1 MIREATEKLIGGSSL
16 SMEEAS
22 GVMTQI
28 MEGEA
33 TPVQLASFL
42 TALRIKGETP
52 GEIAGMASVMRD
64 KALPV
69 ETDGVVVDTCGTGGA
84 RAKTF
89 NISTATAFVA
99 AGAGL
104 KVAKHGNRA
113 ASGTCGSADVL
124 EALGVEL
131 ELPPKAVQRCIN
143 EVGMG
148 FMFALVF
155 HPAMR
160 YAAPV
165 RRDMGIRTVFNVLG
179 PLTSPARVKQQL
191 LGVAEPA
198 LGEKMAQ
205 VLNLMGSEHC
215 LVVHSSEGADELT
228 LGGENH
234 VWELKAGEV
243 SHSLVNP
250 QDLGLAKAPW
260 QAIRGGT
267 PADNA
272 FLLRRIL
279 TGERGAH
286 RDVVLLNSAA
296 VLMVGGLVE
305 SLQGGVEMA
314 AQVIDDGRAL
324 TKLEALVEVSQELA
338 MEAEGQRR

>member
-1 MIREATEKLIGGSSL
+1 MGGLL
-16 SMEEAS
+16 SGMDEAS
-22 GVMTQI
+22 GVMAQI
-28 MEGEA
+28 MEGDA

-42 TALRIKGETP
+42 TALRMKGETAE
-52 GEIAGMASVMRD
+52 EIAGMASVMRD

-69 ETDGVVVDTCGTGGA
+69 KTDGVVVDTCGTGGA

-89 NISTATAFVA
+89 NISTSTAFVA

-113 ASGTCGSADVL
+113 ATGTCGSADVL

-131 ELPPKAVQRCIN
+131 ELPPNAVERCID
-143 EVGMG
+143 EVGVG
-148 FMFALVF
+148 FMFAPTF

-160 YAAPV
+160 YAAH
-165 RRDMGIRTVFNVLG
+165 RCGRDMGIRTVFNVLG
-179 PLTSPARVKQQL
+179 PLTSPARVKRQL
-191 LGVAEPA
+191 LGVAERS
-198 LGEKMAQ
+198 LGETMAK

-215 LVVHSSEGADELT
+215 LVVHSAEEADELT
-228 LGGENH
+228 LGAESH
-234 VWELKAGEV
+234 VWELRDGEV
-243 SHSLVNP
+243 GHSVVNP
-250 QDLGLAKAPW
+250 QKLGLVRAPW

-267 PADNA
+267 ASDNA

-279 TGERGAH
+279 IGERGAH

-305 SLQGGVEMA
+305 SLREGVGMA
-314 AQVIDDGRAL
+314 SQVIDDGSAL
-324 TKLEALVEVSQELA
+324 MKLEGLVEVSQELA
-338 MEAEGQRR
+338 FEAESR

>member
-1 MIREATEKLIGGSSL
+1 M
-16 SMEEAS
+16 
-22 GVMTQI
+22 GVLLFN
-28 MEGEA
+28 GRSVWGDDA
-33 TPVQLASFL
+33 DNGRRGHACAVASFL
-42 TALRIKGETP
+42 TALRMKGETAE
-52 GEIAGMASVMRD
+52 EIAGMALVMRD

-69 ETDGVVVDTCGTGGA
+69 KTDGVVVDTCGTGGA

-89 NISTATAFVA
+89 NISTSTAFVA

-113 ASGTCGSADVL
+113 ATGTCGSADVL

-131 ELPPKAVQRCIN
+131 ELPPNAVERCID

-148 FMFALVF
+148 FMFAPTF

-179 PLTSPARVKQQL
+179 PLTSPARVKRQL
-191 LGVAEPA
+191 LGVAERS
-198 LGEKMAQ
+198 LGETMAK

-215 LVVHSSEGADELT
+215 LVVHSAEEADELT
-228 LGGENH
+228 LGAESH
-234 VWELKAGEV
+234 VWELRDGEV
-243 SHSLVNP
+243 AYSVVNP
-250 QDLGLAKAPW
+250 QELGLVRAPW

-267 PADNA
+267 AADNA

-279 TGERGAH
+279 IGERGAH

-296 VLMVGGLVE
+296 VLLVGGLVE
-305 SLQGGVEMA
+305 SLREGVGMA
-314 AQVIDDGRAL
+314 SQVIDDGSAL
-324 TKLEALVEVSQELA
+324 MKLERLVEVSQELA
-338 MEAEGQRR
+338 FEAESR

>member
-1 MIREATEKLIGGSSL
+1 MIREATEKLIEGSSL
-16 SMEEAS
+16 GMDEAS

-28 MEGEA
+28 MDGEA

-42 TALRIKGETP
+42 TALRVKGETAE
-52 GEIAGMASVMRD
+52 EIAGMALVMRD

-69 ETDGVVVDTCGTGGA
+69 KTDGVVVDTCGTGGA

-89 NISTATAFVA
+89 NISTSTAFVA

-113 ASGTCGSADVL
+113 ATGTCGSADVL

-131 ELPPKAVQRCIN
+131 ELPPNAVERCID

-148 FMFALVF
+148 FMFAPTF

-179 PLTSPARVKQQL
+179 PLTSPARVKRQL
-191 LGVAEPA
+191 LGVAERS
-198 LGEKMAQ
+198 LGETMAK

-215 LVVHSSEGADELT
+215 LVVHSAEEADELT
-228 LGGENH
+228 LGAESH
-234 VWELKAGEV
+234 VWELRDGEV
-243 SHSLVNP
+243 GHSVVNP
-250 QDLGLAKAPW
+250 QKLGLVRAPW

-267 PADNA
+267 ASDNA

-279 TGERGAH
+279 IGERGAH

-305 SLQGGVEMA
+305 SLREGVGMA
-314 AQVIDDGRAL
+314 SQVIDDGSAL
-324 TKLEALVEVSQELA
+324 MKLERLVEVSQELA
-338 MEAEGQRR
+338 LEAESR

>member
-1 MIREATEKLIGGSSL
+1 
-16 SMEEAS
+16 MEEAA
-22 GVMTQI
+22 GVMGEI

-42 TALRIKGETP
+42 TALRMKGESAE
-52 GEIAGMASVMRD
+52 EIAGMASVMQD

-84 RAKTF
+84 VAKTF
-89 NISTATAFVA
+89 NISTATGFVV

-113 ASGTCGSADVL
+113 ATGSCGSADVL
-124 EALGVEL
+124 EALGVAL
-131 ELPPKAVQRCIN
+131 ELPPKAVERCIE

-148 FMFALVF
+148 FMFARSF

-165 RRDMGIRTVFNVLG
+165 RQDMGIRTVFNVLG
-179 PLTSPARVKQQL
+179 PLTSPARVKRQL
-191 LGVAEPA
+191 LGVAEA
-198 LGEKMAQ
+198 SLGETMAE

-215 LVVHSSEGADELT
+215 LVVHSEEGADEFT
-228 LGGENH
+228 LGGMSH
-234 VWELKAGEV
+234 CWELEDGEV
-243 SHSLVNP
+243 SSFAVDPQEFGLV
-250 QDLGLAKAPW
+250 KAPW

-279 TGERGAH
+279 TGELGPH
-286 RDVVLLNSAA
+286 RDVVLLNSGAA
-296 VLMVGGLVE
+296 LMVGEMAE
-305 SLQGGVEMA
+305 SIKEGIEMA

-324 TKLEALVEVSQELA
+324 MKLEGLVELSQELA
-338 MEAEGQRR
+338 MEAGA

>member
-1 MIREATEKLIGGSSL
+1 MMIREATEKLIGGSSL
-16 SMEEAS
+16 SMDEAT

-42 TALRIKGETP
+42 TSLRIKGETAE
-52 GEIAGMASVMRD
+52 EIAGMASVMRD
-64 KALPV
+64 KSLPV

-84 RAKTF
+84 TAKTF

-104 KVAKHGNRA
+104 KVAKHGNRT

-131 ELPPKAVQRCIN
+131 ELQPKAVERCIN

-179 PLTSPARVKQQL
+179 PLTSPARVKRQL

-234 VWELKAGEV
+234 IWELKAGEV
-243 SHSLVNP
+243 SHSIVNP
-250 QDLGLAKAPW
+250 GDLGLVNAPW
-260 QAIRGGT
+260 QAIRSGT

-272 FLLRRIL
+272 FLMRRIL
-279 TGERGAH
+279 TGERGVH
-286 RDVVLLNSAA
+286 RDVVLLNSGA
-296 VLMVGGLVE
+296 VLMIGGKAD
-305 SLQGGVEMA
+305 SLGSGIELA
-314 AQVIDDGRAL
+314 AQVIDDGSAL
-324 TKLEALVEVSQELA
+324 MKLEALIELSQELA
-338 MEAEGQRR
+338 FESQG

>member
-1 MIREATEKLIGGSSL
+1 MMIREVTEKIIGGSSL

-33 TPVQLASFL
+33 TAVQLASFL
-42 TALRIKGETP
+42 TALRMKGETAE
-52 GEIAGMASVMRD
+52 EIAGMALVMRD

-69 ETDGVVVDTCGTGGA
+69 ETNGVVVDTCGTGGA

-89 NISTATAFVA
+89 NISTSTAFVA

-113 ASGTCGSADVL
+113 ATGTCGSADVL

-131 ELPPKAVQRCIN
+131 ELPPKAVERCID
-143 EVGMG
+143 EVGVG
-148 FMFALVF
+148 FMFARTF

-165 RRDMGIRTVFNVLG
+165 RSDMGIRTVFNVLG
-179 PLTSPARVKQQL
+179 PLTSPARVKRQL
-191 LGVAEPA
+191 LGVAEHS
-198 LGEKMAQ
+198 LGKTMAN
-205 VLNLMGSEHC
+205 VLNLMGSERC
-215 LVVHSSEGADELT
+215 LVVHSEEEADELT
-228 LGGENH
+228 LGAKNH
-234 VWELKAGEV
+234 VWELRNGEV
-243 SHSLVNP
+243 SHNVVNP
-250 QDLGLAKAPW
+250 QDFGLVRAPW

-267 PADNA
+267 AADNS

-296 VLMVGGLVE
+296 VLMVGGLAE
-305 SLQGGVEMA
+305 SLQEGVEMA
-314 AQVIDDGRAL
+314 AQVIDDGSAL
-324 TKLEALVEVSQELA
+324 MKLEALVEVSQELA
-338 MEAEGQRR
+338 FEVEA

>member
-1 MIREATEKLIGGSSL
+1 MIREATEKLIEGFSL
-16 SMEEAS
+16 GMDEAS

-42 TALRIKGETP
+42 TALRMKGETAE
-52 GEIAGMASVMRD
+52 EIAGMALVMRD

-69 ETDGVVVDTCGTGGA
+69 KTDGVVVDTCGTGGA

-89 NISTATAFVA
+89 NISTSTAFVA

-113 ASGTCGSADVL
+113 ATGTCGSADVL

-131 ELPPKAVQRCIN
+131 ELPPNAVERCID

-148 FMFALVF
+148 FMFAPTF

-179 PLTSPARVKQQL
+179 PLTSPARVKRQL
-191 LGVAEPA
+191 LGVAERS
-198 LGEKMAQ
+198 LGETMAK

-215 LVVHSSEGADELT
+215 LVVHSAEEADELT
-228 LGGENH
+228 LGAENH
-234 VWELKAGEV
+234 VWELRDGEV
-243 SHSLVNP
+243 GHSVVNP
-250 QDLGLAKAPW
+250 QELGLVQAPW

-267 PADNA
+267 AADNA

-279 TGERGAH
+279 IGERGAH
-286 RDVVLLNSAA
+286 RDVVVLNSAA
-296 VLMVGGLVE
+296 VLLVGGLVE
-305 SLQGGVEMA
+305 SLREGVGMA
-314 AQVIDDGRAL
+314 SQVIDDGSAL
-324 TKLEALVEVSQELA
+324 MKLEGLVEVSQELA
-338 MEAEGQRR
+338 LEA

>member
-1 MIREATEKLIGGSSL
+1 MIREGTEKIIGGSSL
-16 SMEEAS
+16 SMGEAS
-22 GVMTQI
+22 GVMAQI

-42 TALRIKGETP
+42 TALRMKGETAA
-52 GEIAGMASVMRD
+52 EIAGMASVMRD

-69 ETDGVVVDTCGTGGA
+69 ATSGVVVDTCGTGGA
-84 RAKTF
+84 VAKTF
-89 NISTATAFVA
+89 NISTATGFVA

-113 ASGTCGSADVL
+113 ASGSCGSADVL
-124 EALGVEL
+124 EALGVAL
-131 ELPPKAVQRCIN
+131 ELGPKAVERCID

-148 FMFALVF
+148 FMFARTF

-165 RRDMGIRTVFNVLG
+165 RSDMGIRTVFNVLG
-179 PLTSPARVKQQL
+179 PLTSPARVKRQL
-191 LGVAEPA
+191 LGVAEA
-198 LGEKMAQ
+198 SLGETMAE
-205 VLNLMGSEHC
+205 VLKLMGSEHC
-215 LVVHSSEGADELT
+215 LVAHSSEGADELT
-228 LGGENH
+228 LGGENQ
-234 VWELKAGEV
+234 VWELKDGAV
-243 SHSLVNP
+243 SESVVDG
-250 QDLGLAKAPW
+250 QELGLERAPW

-286 RDVVLLNSAA
+286 RDVVLLNSGAA
-296 VLMVGGLVE
+296 LMVGGLVE
-305 SLQGGVEMA
+305 SVGEGIELA

-324 TKLEALVEVSQELA
+324 MKLEGLVELSQELA
-338 MEAEGQRR
+338 FEAEG

>member
-1 MIREATEKLIGGSSL
+1 MIREATEKLIEGSSL
-16 SMEEAS
+16 GMDEAS

-42 TALRIKGETP
+42 TALRMKGETAE
-52 GEIAGMASVMRD
+52 EIAGMALVMRD

-69 ETDGVVVDTCGTGGA
+69 KTSGVVVDTCGTGGA

-89 NISTATAFVA
+89 NISTATGFVA

-113 ASGTCGSADVL
+113 ATGTCGSADVL

-131 ELPPKAVQRCIN
+131 ELPPNAVERCID

-148 FMFALVF
+148 FMFAPTF

-179 PLTSPARVKQQL
+179 PLTSPARVKRQL
-191 LGVAEPA
+191 LGVAERS
-198 LGEKMAQ
+198 LGETMAK

-215 LVVHSSEGADELT
+215 LVVHSAEEADELT
-228 LGGENH
+228 LGAESH
-234 VWELKAGEV
+234 VWELRDGEV
-243 SHSLVNP
+243 AYSVVNP
-250 QDLGLAKAPW
+250 QELGLVRAPW

-267 PADNA
+267 AADNA

-279 TGERGAH
+279 IGERGAH
-286 RDVVLLNSAA
+286 RDVVVLNSAA

-305 SLQGGVEMA
+305 SLREGVGMA
-314 AQVIDDGRAL
+314 SQVIDDGSAL
-324 TKLEALVEVSQELA
+324 MKLERLVEVSQELA
-338 MEAEGQRR
+338 FEAESR